1 MQASVRDFVIR
12 ALNTQAGRDPAAE
25 ASLAQKFSE
34 TGLDSLDLMELLN
47 EVEEQFDIR
56 VNDDTITAETTV
68 GDFIAFVS
76 AKVSKA
82 GS

>member
-1 MQASVRDFVIR
+1 METSVRDFVVR

-47 EVEEQFDIR
+47 EVEERFGIL

-68 GDFIAFVS
+68 GEFIAVVG
-76 AKVSKA
+76 AKVSAA
-82 GS
+82 GN

>member
-68 GDFIAFVS
+68 GDFIAFVA